1 MKSNLSIKRFIKRK
15 IATAV
20 LITVSVASFATLG
33 DGSGKKFNPSTAN
46 LLSSKSAYSYKSF
59 SLRSGY
65 NYRGNSVLSNNAS
78 NRFIMLNTV
87 VTYQKGN
94 TTYTLPL
101 KKKVFLDKVTFAPTS
116 PRR

>member
-33 DGSGKKFNPSTAN
+33 DGSGKKFKPSTAN
-46 LLSSKSAYSYKSF
+46 LLSSKSAYSHKSF